1 MKKLLLKEIV
11 KKTKRVPFSKDD
23 TNFFGK
29 YLMVVDKLE
38 VAAMRPDIA
47 LKEEGI
53 VESYHESPELGL
65 FVMLDQI
72 SNMSLAFVKH
82 KKNNKTIYSI
92 YVRDYEDKKTLWK
105 NEGDYLTFLEATNWF
120 SKALSLTEP
129 RIFEALKLAGL
140 DE

>member
-38 VAAMRPDIA
+38 VAAMIPDIA
-47 LKEEGI
+47 LKEEEI

-82 KKNNKTIYSI
+82 KKNNKTIYSL